1 MQDSHILTIGI
12 VRMRNKINPLIR
24 TSLSQRLPA
33 ARAKNSQRTIC
44 VLLRQKKGGVVFWP
58 RRRHRWT

>member
-44 VLLRQKKGGVVFWP
+44 VLLRQKKGGVVF
-58 RRRHRWT
+58 